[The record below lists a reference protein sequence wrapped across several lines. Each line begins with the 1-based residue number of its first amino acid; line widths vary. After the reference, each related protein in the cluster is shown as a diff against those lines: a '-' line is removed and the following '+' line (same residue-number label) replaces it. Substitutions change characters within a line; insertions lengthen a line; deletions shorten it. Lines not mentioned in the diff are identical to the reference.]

1 MIYKEFGQA
10 RKGEFANVFVCPPG
24 WDFAF
29 VTDDAYFRDEL
40 DDPITIKR
48 QTWKLV
54 DEVDVIFHPRH
65 QLCDE
70 CGGDGVVI
78 VADGPDSFGDYDT
91 NEVTCQ
97 VCDGSGDHPLAGE
110 VEIVTAG

>member
-24 WDFAF
+24 WDYAF

-40 DDPITIKR
+40 YDPITVKR

-54 DEVDVIFHPRH
+54 EEVEVTFHPVH
-65 QLCDE
+65 ELCDE
-70 CGGDGVVI
+70 CHGEGVVL
-78 VADGPDSFGDYDT
+78 VPMATMAEPDAIL
-91 NEVTCQ
+91 EVECPA
-97 VCDGSGDHPLAGE
+97 CDGTGDHPHAGQT
-110 VEIVTAG
+110 EITAIP